1 MPLIG
6 EGLLAVWTD
15 VEPAAEADFN
25 LWYTHQHVPE
35 RVGVPGFAR
44 GRRYAAPERDKHRY
58 CAFYETQSLDVLSSP
73 VYVAR
78 LNDPTTWTQR
88 VMPNFRNMIRGA
100 CRTVATAGHG
110 IGGSLATVR
119 LDLPQGPEG
128 IDVAALKK
136 LTRDL
141 AAQHGIVGAHVIV
154 RDRSIVGAQTV
165 ESALRTTPDALFDA
179 AILIESSSRRE
190 LEARLPAAEKEIA
203 AVCRNAPIVD
213 VAVYDLAFALTPEPA

>member
-58 CAFYETQSLDVLSSP
+58 CAFYETQSLAVLSSP
-73 VYVAR
+73 LYVAR
-78 LNDPTTWTQR
+78 LNDPTDWTQR

-110 IGGSLATVR
+110 VGGSLATVR

-128 IDVAALKK
+128 IDTAALKK

-141 AAQHGIVGAHVIV
+141 AAQHGVVGAHVIV

-179 AILIESSSRRE
+179 AILIESSSRPE
-190 LEARLPAAEKEIA
+190 LEAQLPAAEKEIA
-203 AVCRNAPIVD
+203 AVWRDAPIVD